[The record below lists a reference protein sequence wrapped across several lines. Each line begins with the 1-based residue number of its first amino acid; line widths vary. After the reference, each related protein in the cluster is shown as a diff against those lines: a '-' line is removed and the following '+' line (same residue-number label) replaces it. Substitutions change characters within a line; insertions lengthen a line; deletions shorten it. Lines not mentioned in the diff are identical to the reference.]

1 MELQDLT
8 YRMGPV
14 GSIVLAVLMVILG
27 VLVIYQPLL
36 LPWLVGIA
44 LILGGT
50 AFVVGILAAGS
61 RRTV

>member
-1 MELQDLT
+1 MFQDLM
-8 YRMGPV
+8 YRLGPV

-27 VLVIYQPLL
+27 VLVIIQPLL

-50 AFVVGILAAGS
+50 AFIVGILAPG